1 MSRETAN
8 RIEYTRTCISEFS
21 YRHSLSYQHAYLY
34 LKKHG
39 GIAFLKDCY
48 EAEHLLSI
56 EDAIDDLTLLCKR
69 NGGNVA

>member
-1 MSRETAN
+1 MSREIAN
-8 RIEYTRTCISEFS
+8 RIEYTVMCISEFA
-21 YRHSLSYQHAYLY
+21 YRYSLSYKHAYLY
-34 LKKHG
+34 LKNHG